1 MSLDKSLQAMKFD
14 TRLMDL
20 NLRSGTITKEEI
32 KKHMEQLPDLS
43 DKCEKLN
50 LEDSSEDSQDNQ
62 SNQQH

>member
-14 TRLMDL
+14 TRLTDL
-20 NLRSGTITKEEI
+20 NLRSGTVTKEEI

-50 LEDSSEDSQDNQ
+50 LEDASEDTPDNQ
-62 SNQQH
+62 TSQQH